1 MNFRDLGGYPTR
13 DGRSTRWG
21 LMFRA
26 DALAGMTAAD
36 LVVYETLSVRSVYD
50 LRGDAERQARPDPFP
65 SEARP
70 LIAGIGTPTPAGRT
84 GRTARD
90 GEGFLRDLYQGML
103 EGAAPY
109 LGRLLTDFA
118 DPPHLPAVVHC
129 TGGKD
134 RTGVVA
140 AVLLEALGV
149 PREVVLDDYELTSRY
164 RRREHQ
170 ASSFETL
177 LAAGLAPEAAGAVLG
192 APRWAMADAL
202 GWVDRDHGDVAAYL
216 TGPAGMDPEA
226 VARLRDLLVG

>member
-1 MNFRDLGGYPTR
+1 V
-13 DGRSTRWG
+13 
-21 LMFRA
+21 FRA
-26 DALAGMTAAD
+26 DALAGMTPAD
-36 LVVYETLSVRSVYD
+36 LAAYQVLAVRCVYD
-50 LRGDAERQARPDPFP
+50 LRGEAEREARPDPFP

-70 LIAGIGTPTPAGRT
+70 MVAGIGGPAPGART

-90 GEGFLRDLYQGML
+90 GEGFLRDLYRGML

-109 LGRLLTDFA
+109 LGRLLTDLG
-118 DPPHLPAVVHC
+118 DPDRLPAVVHC

-140 AVLLEALGV
+140 AVLLESLGV
-149 PREVVLDDYELTSRY
+149 PRELVLDDYELTSRY

-170 ASSFETL
+170 ASSFDTL

-202 GWVDRDHGDVAAYL
+202 AWLDRTEGGVGPYL
-216 TGPAGMDPEA
+216 TGPARMDPGA
-226 VARLRDLLVG
+226 VARLRDLLVK